1 MLPINKKGS
10 RAVTFGVG
18 LALLII
24 AAVVFL
30 GIFGKL
36 IGFAINVNLAVF
48 LMIIAIALFII
59 IKLVVKTDEGATGD
73 IRSLFFLI
81 GPLGLLIFLLVTFKD
96 TLLSFSIFQPYAI
109 SLEGLKSSSVGSI
122 NLGIPIYF
130 ILLIIGVIALYSYK
144 KKGKRFKLL

>member
-1 MLPINKKGS
+1 MLQLNKKGA
-10 RAVTFGVG
+10 RAVNFGVG

-24 AAVVFL
+24 AAVVFI

-36 IGFAINVNLAVF
+36 IGFSINVNLAVF
-48 LMIIAIALFII
+48 LMIIAVALFII

-96 TLLSFSIFQPYAI
+96 TLLSFSVFQPYAV
-109 SLEGLKSSSVGSI
+109 SLDGLKSSSFAGV
-122 NLGIPIYF
+122 NLGFPIYF
-130 ILLIIGVIALYSYK
+130 ILLIISVIILYQYR
-144 KKGKRFKLL
+144 KKGKRFKI

>member
-1 MLPINKKGS
+1 MLQLNKKGS

-36 IGFAINVNLAVF
+36 IGFSINVNLAVF
-48 LMIIAIALFII
+48 LMIIAVALFII

-96 TLLSFSIFQPYAI
+96 TLLSFSVFQPYAV
-109 SLEGLKSSSVGSI
+109 SLDGLKSSSFAGV
-122 NLGIPIYF
+122 NLGFPIYF
-130 ILLIIGVIALYSYK
+130 ILLIISVIILYQYR
-144 KKGKRFKLL
+144 KKGKRFKI